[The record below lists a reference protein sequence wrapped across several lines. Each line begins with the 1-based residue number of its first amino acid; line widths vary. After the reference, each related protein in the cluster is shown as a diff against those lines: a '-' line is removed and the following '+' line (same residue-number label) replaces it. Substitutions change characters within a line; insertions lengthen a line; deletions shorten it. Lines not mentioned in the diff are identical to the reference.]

1 MLRHALLLALVAP
14 IAALKKVLVTGAGG
28 RTGKLVF
35 KKLKDDY
42 ADVAPLGLARSAK
55 AAKALKAAGAA
66 GDEVVAADVADEAA
80 LAEAMAG
87 CDAVVLCTS
96 AVPAIKPL
104 SLMKTMA
111 TKFLPFVKTSRPAFK
126 FPKNGTPE
134 EVDWLG
140 AKKQIDAAKAAGVS
154 HFVFVS
160 SMGDTQPENFL
171 NTIGKRDD
179 GSGGDILLWKRKA
192 ERYLVDSG
200 VPFTIVHP
208 GGLVDEE
215 PGKRELTVEVDDVL
229 LGLKSRSVARADVAQ
244 VDGAIARARRE
255 NRPIPREGADARRVA
270 RHRAHLLAPAHLPE
284 LRLAEVRA
292 DREVRA
298 ALRPRDR
305 RHAVLGAEIAQL
317 RHFARTRAP
326 QIDARS
332 EPDCEHVL
340 R

>member
-96 AVPAIKPL
+96 AVPAIRKR
-104 SLMKTMA
+104 SL
-111 TKFLPFVKTSRPAFK
+111 VKLMVKLLRRPDVGRPEFS
-126 FPKNGTPE
+126 FPPGGTPE

-140 AKKQIDAAKAAGVS
+140 ARKQIDAAKAAGVS

-160 SMGDTQPENFL
+160 SMGGTQPENFL
-171 NTIGKRDD
+171 NTIGKQDD

-229 LGLKSRSVARADVAQ
+229 LGLKSRSVARASLFFAGLVAYALSEQ
-244 VDGAIARARRE
+244 ISPHHYGPIGAAS
-255 NRPIPREGADARRVA
+255 GVA
-270 RHRAHLLAPAHLPE
+270 FFF
-284 LRLAEVRA
+284 LRLWCVRSY
-292 DREVRA
+292 R
-298 ALRPRDR
+298 
-305 RHAVLGAEIAQL
+305 
-317 RHFARTRAP
+317 
-326 QIDARS
+326 
-332 EPDCEHVL
+332 EHVAERRRQRRPAGDDDGDQVL
-340 R
+340 EPIVAAKGGAAPSDVV